1 MFANLLQVSYQ
12 FIDSLWVGNLIGE
25 NALGSVSVA
34 STVIFVALSFIIGF
48 NNATLTILSQ
58 QKGKEDRLGLA
69 KYLNA
74 FVFLLIGLS
83 LIIGLVG
90 YIFAEKVLQLLNTP
104 LDMIYEAKTYLQI
117 NTLGIAF
124 LVGYNF
130 IGTVMRAVGD
140 SITPL
145 KIVLGAVILNTVLD
159 PILIYNANL
168 GVNGAALATV
178 IAQGTAFL
186 VGLAYV
192 LKNKLVPFSKPS
204 IPAKEEVL
212 TILKL
217 GIPSGLQMSVISTG
231 VAAITS
237 VVNSFGPAV
246 VSGFSAAQRLDSIIM
261 LPAQALGT
269 AVTSIAGQNIGM
281 NKWDRVFKTS
291 RFGMIYNFSTMIPIA
306 AVIYIFAEPA
316 IKLFIQEPQSV
327 AFGKQYLQTIALF
340 YPFLGINFVLNG
352 VVSAAGAMYQVLIL
366 NSISYWVF
374 RYPITLILSSYLR

>member
-1 MFANLLQVSYQ
+1 MRQHKSFTKGDIKKHIFYFSIPIMFANLLQVSYQ

-340 YPFLGINFVLNG
+340 YPF
-352 VVSAAGAMYQVLIL
+352 
-366 NSISYWVF
+366 
-374 RYPITLILSSYLR
+374 